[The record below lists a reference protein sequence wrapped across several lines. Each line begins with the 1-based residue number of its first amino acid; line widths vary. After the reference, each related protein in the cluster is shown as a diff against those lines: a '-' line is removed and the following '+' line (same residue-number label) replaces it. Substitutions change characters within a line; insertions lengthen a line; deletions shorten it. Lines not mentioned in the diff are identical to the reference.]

1 MFTAPF
7 VNIWIDMIVIVILFA
22 GLNKL
27 IQHFTIDPYKYFA
40 HKKKSK
46 DIQKEMNKLAK
57 EQKMDEVKLKQK
69 EAFKMVGE
77 QWSMSMKSMF
87 IMLIIAFP
95 LLWFVN
101 KYYLKIMYNFG
112 LFTVNGFWTY
122 VILGVIVSIVISSLY
137 DKLLM
142 EKYTSNTDSKLIE
155 KIAK

>member
-1 MFTAPF
+1 MFTAPLI
-7 VNIWIDMIVIVILFA
+7 NTWIDMIIIVVVFA

-27 IQHFTIDPYKYFA
+27 IQHLTIDPYKYFA

-77 QWSMSMKSMF
+77 QWSMSMKSML

-122 VILGVIVSIVISSLY
+122 VILGVIVSIAISSLY

-142 EKYTSNTDSKLIE
+142 KKYTSNTDDKLIE